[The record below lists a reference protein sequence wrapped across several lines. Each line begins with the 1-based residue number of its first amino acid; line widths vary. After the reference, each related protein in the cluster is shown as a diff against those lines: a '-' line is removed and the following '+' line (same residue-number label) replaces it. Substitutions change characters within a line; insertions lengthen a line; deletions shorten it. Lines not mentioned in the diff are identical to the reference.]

1 MSIKIVK
8 RISVAVNTSSDY
20 RAIKMAAVLTVST
33 LDTMSLRPKLES
45 AVLYHWKTSTWMVSH
60 I

>member
-8 RISVAVNTSSDY
+8 RISVAVNTSNDY

-33 LDTMSLRPKLES
+33 LDTMSLGPKSES
-45 AVLYHWKTSTWMVSH
+45 AVLYHRKTSTWMVSH